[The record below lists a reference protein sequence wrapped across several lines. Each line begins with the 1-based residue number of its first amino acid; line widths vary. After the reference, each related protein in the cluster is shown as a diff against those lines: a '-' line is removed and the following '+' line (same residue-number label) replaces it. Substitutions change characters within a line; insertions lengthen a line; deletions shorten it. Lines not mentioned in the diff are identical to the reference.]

1 MLLATFNIV
10 RWNLPSL
17 RSFTIVVLSCL
28 NHVIAYSQ
36 VADQEL
42 KAGNS
47 VVVDNT
53 NPAAS
58 TRADYIKLAKKYG
71 KAQLKIPIGMHYSV
85 KLNDKK

>member
-1 MLLATFNIV
+1 MK
-10 RWNLPSL
+10 
-17 RSFTIVVLSCL
+17 FTEPLIIYSSRITVSYM
-28 NHVIAYSQ
+28 NHVLAFSQ
-36 VADQEL
+36 VADKEL

-71 KAQLKIPIGMHYSV
+71 KAQLKIPIYMHYIRQI
-85 KLNDKK
+85 K